1 MPISNSNSSSLS
13 EELINSLIEA
23 LSGGGFGG
31 GLGIPAYRF
40 AKVAEIDLLAGQQT
54 LILAETP
61 EKSLRE
67 VTITNLSEHSVQLIW
82 RSQND
87 LHHFATI
94 HPNET
99 LQDNN
104 DGGIRLEAVASQ
116 SAKIRVAVRSES
128 EIFYEI
134 GTETMPY
141 FPVEVSLHFPTGAN
155 YPQVEED
162 DLTEPVTTEY
172 ETNLQRLFNSNDG
185 TTGWKALSFNCFTP
199 GEDLTITVEAIGN
212 FYDAPIALQL
222 IHPLQ
227 LVRVLSDVMSDL
239 INPESSSLPDNF
251 MGRITASGWVG
262 EVNNYAGGNITFRP
276 NFNRCMG
283 RFVAKKPGTEY
294 NDTCIIKEYQPNT
307 DPLKGGKFILEG
319 F

>member
-13 EELINSLIEA
+13 EELINTLVEA
-23 LSGGGFGG
+23 LSGEGFGG

-54 LILAETP
+54 LILGETS

-67 VTITNLSEHSVQLIW
+67 VTITNLSEHSVDLIW

-87 LHHFATI
+87 LHHFGTI
-94 HPNET
+94 RPNET

-128 EIFYEI
+128 EILYEI
-134 GTETMPY
+134 AVETMPY

-155 YPQVEED
+155 YELLNSD
-162 DLTEPVTTEY
+162 DLTEPITTEY
-172 ETNLQRLFNSNDG
+172 ETNLQRLFNSDDNI
-185 TTGWKALSFNCFTP
+185 TGWKALSFNSFTP
-199 GEDLTITVEAIGN
+199 GETLTITVEAVGEY
-212 FYDAPIALQL
+212 YDAPIILQL

-227 LVRVLSDVMSDL
+227 LVRVITDVMSDL
-239 INPESSSLPDNF
+239 INPESSSLPENF
-251 MGRITASGWVG
+251 MGRMTQDGWAG
-262 EVNNYAGGNITFRP
+262 AVNNYAGGDITFRP

-283 RFVAKKPGTEY
+283 RFVAKKPGTPY
-294 NDTCIIKEYQPNT
+294 NDTCIIKEYQPNA

>member
-13 EELINSLIEA
+13 EELINTLIEA

-54 LILAETP
+54 LILGETF

-67 VTITNLSEHSVQLIW
+67 VTITNLSEHPVDLIW
-82 RSQND
+82 RSQNITYPVAT
-87 LHHFATI
+87 LH
-94 HPNET
+94 PGGT

-128 EIFYEI
+128 EIVYAI
-134 GTETMPY
+134 GTEIMPY
-141 FPVEVSLHFPTGAN
+141 FPIEVSLHFPTGSN
-155 YPQVEED
+155 YPVIGEF
-162 DLTEPVTTEY
+162 DLTEPASSEY
-172 ETNLQRLFNSNDG
+172 EANLQRLFNSDNAV
-185 TTGWKALSFNCFTP
+185 TGWKALSFNCFTP
-199 GEDLTITVEAIGN
+199 GEELTITVEAIGT
-212 FYDAPIALQL
+212 YYEAPIALQL

-239 INPESSSLPDNF
+239 INPESSNLPDNF
-251 MGRITASGWVG
+251 MGRITQSGWVG
-262 EVNNYAGGNITFRP
+262 EVNNYAGGDITFRP

-283 RFVAKKPGTEY
+283 RFVAKKPGTPY